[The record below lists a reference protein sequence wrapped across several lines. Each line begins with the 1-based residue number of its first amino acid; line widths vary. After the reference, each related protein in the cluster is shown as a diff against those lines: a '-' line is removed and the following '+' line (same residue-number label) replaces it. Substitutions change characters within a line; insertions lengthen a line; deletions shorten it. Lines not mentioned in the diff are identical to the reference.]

1 MTLII
6 LTIEKIN
13 VKAMRYSIKLQDK
26 SIIKAYLTSMKIK

>member
-26 SIIKAYLTSMKIK
+26 SIINQSNILHQ